1 MKLIKIKIP
10 WKKLRS
16 RRKNLLSLIGIG
28 IAIILASQFAII
40 PIVESERKVKEELLL
55 KRKMLSRY
63 QEFIRTGKDIEEE
76 LNQMGQQVEA
86 IQLKLLPGETP
97 QINAANLQE
106 ILKRFSEKN
115 GIQIRSFR
123 IVEPKEM
130 NFYLKIPVIIEI
142 NPTKS
147 MASLAYFLYDIEH
160 YEKLLV
166 VSDLDITAPNMRTP
180 SEVMGTLAVMGLA
193 KNTHPKGKVKEG

>member
-28 IAIILASQFAII
+28 IAVILASQFAII

-106 ILKRFSEKN
+106 ILKKFSEKN
-115 GIQIRSFR
+115 TLLRIKGCSDRMMKILKMLKLDNSISIIQ
-123 IVEPKEM
+123 
-130 NFYLKIPVIIEI
+130 
-142 NPTKS
+142 
-147 MASLAYFLYDIEH
+147 
-160 YEKLLV
+160 
-166 VSDLDITAPNMRTP
+166 
-180 SEVMGTLAVMGLA
+180 
-193 KNTHPKGKVKEG
+193 